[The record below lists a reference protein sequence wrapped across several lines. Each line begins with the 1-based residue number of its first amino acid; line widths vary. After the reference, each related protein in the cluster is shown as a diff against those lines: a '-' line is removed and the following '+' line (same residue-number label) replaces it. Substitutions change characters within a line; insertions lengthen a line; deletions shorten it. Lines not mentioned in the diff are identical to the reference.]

1 MRRKKNDFSRRE
13 FLQMVGGAAA
23 IFPLAATAAYSQ
35 TSKNEKTKEM
45 LVYVGTY
52 TSGKSRS
59 EGIYIYKFD
68 AETGALSPYKTVA
81 NVVEPSFLAIDK
93 DRKYLYS
100 VNETVEYEGK
110 KSGAVSAFAID
121 RKTGDLRFLNK
132 QPSLGG
138 APCHVSVSKNG
149 KFVLVANYLG
159 GNVSV
164 FPVETGGSLG
174 ASVDSEQHSGAGA
187 NRERQEA
194 PHAHSIILDRNNRFA
209 FVNDLGIDKIVIYR
223 FDDETG
229 KLEPN
234 AEQPF
239 YQTKAGAGPRHF
251 KFHPRGRF
259 AFVINEL
266 DSTISSLAYDEK
278 RGTLKEIQT
287 VSTLPADSTR
297 RSNSCADIH
306 VSPNGAFLY
315 GSNRGHDSIV
325 SFKIDETTGRLELI
339 EHVSTQGRTPR
350 NFAIDPTGAFLL
362 AANQNSDSVVTFR
375 IDEKTGKL
383 QPTGNKVTIPT
394 PVCLKLIPQV

>member
-1 MRRKKNDFSRRE
+1 MSDFNRRDF
-13 FLQMVGGAAA
+13 LKTVGGAAA
-23 IFPLAATAAYSQ
+23 IFSLDAPSRSQ
-35 TSKNEKTKEM
+35 TPKNEKTKEM

-68 AETGALSPYKTVA
+68 AQTGALSPYKTVA
-81 NVVEPSFLAIDK
+81 NVIEPSFLAIDK
-93 DRKYLYS
+93 DRKYLYA
-100 VNETVEYEGK
+100 VNEILEYEGR

-138 APCHVSVSKNG
+138 APCHVSVSENG

-164 FPVETGGSLG
+164 FPVEAGGSLG
-174 ASVDSEQHSGAGA
+174 AAIDSEQHSGAGA
-187 NRERQEA
+187 NRQRQEA
-194 PHAHSIILDRNNRFA
+194 PHAHSIILDKKNRFA
-209 FVNDLGIDKIVIYR
+209 FVNDLGIDKIMIYR

-229 KLEPN
+229 KLETNP
-234 AEQPF
+234 EQAF

-251 KFHPRGRF
+251 KFHPDGKL

-266 DSTISSLAYDEK
+266 DSTISSLAYDRT

-287 VSTLPADSTR
+287 VSTLPAGSSL

-325 SFKIDETTGRLELI
+325 SFKIDETTGNLELV

-362 AANQNSDSVVTFR
+362 AANQNSDSVVAFR
-375 IDEKTGKL
+375 IDGKTGKL
-383 QPTGNKVTIPT
+383 QPTGNKVTIPS
-394 PVCLKLIPQV
+394 PVCLKLIPQS